1 MCVGNDHPPHEHNSD
16 DFFEKLV
23 QDAEKFKQND
33 QTETSPKP
41 GIKSDDDLSDKYQPE
56 EQKNRSRSISAILSH
71 YEQSYDHKVR
81 FQRLYRMI
89 LFWGCSGI
97 IILFVVAI
105 LFILIYAAFHLDSIE
120 LAGVAT
126 VITSVISLV
135 VSMLEL
141 VHIITKYCFPEKDE
155 EYIVQIVESIQGND
169 LEKIKE
175 SNRAAEAREKRHS
188 PSTE

>member
-1 MCVGNDHPPHEHNSD
+1 MCVGKGKPPHEHNSD
-16 DFFEKLV
+16 DFFEKIV
-23 QDAEKFKQND
+23 QGAEEGKKRGENGSNSR
-33 QTETSPKP
+33 T
-41 GIKSDDDLSDKYQPE
+41 GIRSDDDLSDKYQPE

-71 YEQSYDHKVR
+71 YEESYDHKVR
-81 FQRLYRMI
+81 FQRLYRQI

-97 IILFVVAI
+97 ILLFVVAI
-105 LFILIYAAFHLDSIE
+105 LFILIYAVFHSDSIE

-126 VITSVISLV
+126 VITAVVSLV

-175 SNRAAEAREKRHS
+175 SNRAAEARDKNHNPKNE
-188 PSTE
+188 